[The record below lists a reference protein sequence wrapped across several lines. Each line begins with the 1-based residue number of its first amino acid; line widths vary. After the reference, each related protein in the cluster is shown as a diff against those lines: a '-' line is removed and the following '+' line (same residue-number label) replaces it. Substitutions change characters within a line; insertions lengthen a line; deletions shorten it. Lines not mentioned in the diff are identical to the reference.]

1 MGGPGRWPN
10 KRRQRQHQRTGPTGD
25 GVDEPISAPNRPA
38 LSIILDDCW
47 KKQMRAVTP
56 HERRRWVQQEGNLG
70 LLNRNRPPPKT
81 DRLAPACRPR
91 VVGQPCPQAAATTAR
106 RHGDSSSSSPLSLFS
121 PSGHRRGQMRLHQ
134 HRYRPKAPCP
144 CTTTTTIYINS
155 RHPVRFLAFRSL
167 SFCFACSSRDGRSCG
182 RRPTLPAILATRR
195 MMWRC
200 VAAHDFLLVRIV
212 VI

>member
-1 MGGPGRWPN
+1 
-10 KRRQRQHQRTGPTGD
+10 
-25 GVDEPISAPNRPA
+25 
-38 LSIILDDCW
+38 
-47 KKQMRAVTP
+47 MRAVTP

-106 RHGDSSSSSPLSLFS
+106 RHGDSSSSSSS
-121 PSGHRRGQMRLHQ
+121 PSFRRQGTGEDKCACISTDTDPRLRVHVLLLLLLE
-134 HRYRPKAPCP
+134 
-144 CTTTTTIYINS
+144 YINS

-182 RRPTLPAILATRR
+182 RRPTTLPAILATRR